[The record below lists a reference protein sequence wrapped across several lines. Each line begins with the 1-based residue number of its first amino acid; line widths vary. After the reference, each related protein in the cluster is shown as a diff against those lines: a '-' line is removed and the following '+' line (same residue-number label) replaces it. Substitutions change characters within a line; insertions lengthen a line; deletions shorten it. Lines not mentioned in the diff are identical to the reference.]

1 MCTGSEID
9 RPLSSLPVI
18 RSDLSVA
25 VGTDAMIGRSA
36 APS

>member
-1 MCTGSEID
+1 MCTGSEMD
-9 RPLSSLPVI
+9 SPLISLPVI
-18 RSDLSVA
+18 RFDLSVA